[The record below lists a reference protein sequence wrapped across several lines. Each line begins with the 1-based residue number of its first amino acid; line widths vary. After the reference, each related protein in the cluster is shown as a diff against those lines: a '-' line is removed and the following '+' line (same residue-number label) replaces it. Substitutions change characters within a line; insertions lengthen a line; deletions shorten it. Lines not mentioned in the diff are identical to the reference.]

1 MVAQAAAPGAACK
14 NNPHFHLVSG
24 RVFFYLK
31 LALVGGL
38 FLGSPAIFY
47 QIWKFVAP
55 GLYKHEKRVLLPFA
69 ALASL
74 CFVGGALFC
83 YYVVFP
89 PAFRFLTGYSTEH
102 LKVLPAVKEYFSLS
116 LRLLIAFGL
125 IFELPILMV
134 FLAKVGIVNVA
145 FLNRH
150 RKYAILAAFVIAAI
164 VTPTPDIVNQC
175 LMAFPLLL
183 LYEVSIL
190 AVWLFG
196 KRKFVGYEKDNSE
209 EQEGEKP
216 AGN

>member
-1 MVAQAAAPGAACK
+1 M
-14 NNPHFHLVSG
+14 
-24 RVFFYLK
+24 
-31 LALVGGL
+31 
-38 FLGSPAIFY
+38 
-47 QIWKFVAP
+47 
-55 GLYKHEKRVLLPFA
+55 LLPFA
-69 ALASL
+69 GLASF
-74 CFVGGALFC
+74 CFIGGAVFC

-134 FLAKVGIVNVA
+134 FLAKIGIVNVT

-150 RKYAILAAFVIAAI
+150 RKYAILAAFVIAAV

-183 LYEVSIL
+183 LYEVSII

-196 KRKFVGYEKDNSE
+196 KRKFGGFAEEKDEEGDSGGDSE
-209 EQEGEKP
+209 DS
-216 AGN
+216 